1 MVAKIIKYLVLV
13 LTCLYAVFFI
23 ASIWTSWI
31 DPELFVKISMTVAV
45 VYVVLFVFYF
55 IGGIKSDKDLKKD
68 GFLSD

>member
-13 LTCLYAVFFI
+13 LTCLYAMFFI

-31 DPELFVKISMTVAV
+31 EPELFVKVSMTVAV

-55 IGGIKSDKDLKKD
+55 IGGIKSDKDLKKRRI
-68 GFLSD
+68 FV

>member
-31 DPELFVKISMTVAV
+31 EPELFVKISMTVAV

>member
-31 DPELFVKISMTVAV
+31 EPELFVKISMTVAV
-45 VYVVLFVFYF
+45 AYVVLFVFYF

>member
-13 LTCLYAVFFI
+13 LTCLYAMFFI

-31 DPELFVKISMTVAV
+31 EPELFVKVSMTVAV